1 MSVFRNARTR
11 LILASVLL
19 SSTVTAL
26 VLWLV
31 HATAMSIITDEM
43 HSVVEAEIAGLSD
56 DYNTLGLIG
65 LARAIQRRMD
75 DATERDAIYLLADR
89 QGDAITGNL
98 GAWPPTVDTGG
109 GWVEL
114 ELIRTDR
121 DKSVPV
127 AAVSLRLPGGERLLV
142 GRDASARQRFER
154 VLLQSAFSALVA
166 ALILSTVTGWM
177 LTRLVFSRMAEISTT
192 ARTIVSGDLD
202 QRIPLRGSDDEFDR
216 LAITLN
222 DMLDRIGELV
232 GNLRLTTN
240 SLAHDLR
247 GSLMRLRTQVAVLAS
262 PDTPEDE
269 RDRVATRAAEEADQ
283 LLRIFS
289 NLTEIARVE
298 ARLGREEF
306 EPVDPGALARELVE
320 FYSPIA
326 QDRGIAIVATGDAEP
341 VPGHRALLTQAL
353 SNLLENALR
362 YAPEGSTITIA
373 TLDAP
378 DHAILS
384 VSDEGPGVP
393 EEFLARATRPFVTL
407 DSSRQQKNSG
417 LGLTLVAAVAR
428 LHNGTV
434 TLENRHP
441 GLSVRLSLSR
451 DRGGVAPKTAVG

>member
-1 MSVFRNARTR
+1 VSVLRNARTR

-56 DYNTLGLIG
+56 DYNTLGLVG
-65 LARAIQRRMD
+65 LARAIERRMD

-89 QGDAITGNL
+89 QGVAITGNL
-98 GAWPPTVDTGG
+98 GAWPPTVETGG
-109 GWVEL
+109 GWVEM

-121 DKSVPV
+121 DQSVPV
-127 AAVSLRLPGGERLLV
+127 AAASLRLPGGERLLV
-142 GRDASARQRFER
+142 GRDASGRQRFER
-154 VLLQSAFSALVA
+154 VLLQSAVSALIA
-166 ALILSTVTGWM
+166 ALVLSVITGWL

-192 ARTIVSGDLD
+192 AHTIVSGELD
-202 QRIPLRGSDDEFDR
+202 QRIPLRGSGDEFDR
-216 LAITLN
+216 LATTLN

-247 GSLMRLRTQVAVLAS
+247 GSLMRLRTQVTILAD

-269 RDRVATRAAEEADQ
+269 RDRVAARAADEADQ
-283 LLRIFS
+283 LLRVFS

-306 EPVDPGALARELVE
+306 EPVDAAALACELAE
-320 FYSPIA
+320 FYGPIG
-326 QDRGIAIVATGDAEP
+326 QERGVAITATGTSEP
-341 VPGHRALLTQAL
+341 VPAHRALLTQAL

-362 YAPEGSTITIA
+362 YAPEGSAIDIVTRD
-373 TLDAP
+373 DAGRVV
-378 DHAILS
+378 LS
-384 VSDEGPGVP
+384 VTDQGPGVP
-393 EEFLARATRPFVTL
+393 DEFLTQATRPFVTL
-407 DSSRQQKNSG
+407 DPARQEKNSG

-428 LHNGTV
+428 LHNGEV
-434 TLENRHP
+434 VLENRHP

-451 DRGGVAPKTAVG
+451 DRAGVALTRPAR